1 MKKYNNTV
9 GSNANA
15 SLLPLVKGARG
26 MSHWICMMTAKPCGW
41 NIPHPPSQGGRR
53 CSFALNDKE
62 RWVTGLLLLLLVLP
76 LHAQHPIKLNL
87 KRTIELANDSSLSA
101 FRYQNMYLSGYWEY
115 RTYKAN
121 RLPSLTLNLMPAQYY
136 RYITQRY
143 DSNTDMDVYREQ
155 QMFSAGGG
163 LSIKQ
168 NFDLLGGTFYI
179 DSDLEYMRNFGE
191 TKSTQF
197 SSVPFRIGYSQ
208 SLLGYNPFRWDRKIE
223 PLKFEKVK
231 KEFIYNTEVVS
242 EEAVTYFFNLAMAQA
257 DYQLAKEN
265 VASTDTLY
273 SIGLQRHKIA
283 AISRADLLTLQLDK
297 VNARNTLENAQIALK
312 RAMFAL
318 ASFLNMDKNTQIE
331 LDMPGRP
338 QAMEIPV
345 DEALAK
351 AKANNPEF
359 LQQQQNVLEAERDVN
374 RTRIESRFNASL
386 NASVGFNQVAD
397 NFKDAYR
404 KPLQQDLVSIS
415 VSIPLIDWG
424 VRKGKYNMAKNN
436 LNVVTIAARQEELKL
451 EEEVTMTVSDFNIQQ
466 RLIMSAE
473 EALDLAVMAYEQ
485 TRQRFIIGK
494 ADVNSLTLSL
504 NRQQEAQ
511 KNYISALQN
520 YWLNY
525 YKIRKLTLHDFES
538 GVSLSDRFDFD
549 NGMYK

>member
-1 MKKYNNTV
+1 MKWKFVSIYI
-9 GSNANA
+9 G
-15 SLLPLVKGARG
+15 LCLV
-26 MSHWICMMTAKPCGW
+26 
-41 NIPHPPSQGGRR
+41 
-53 CSFALNDKE
+53 SF
-62 RWVTGLLLLLLVLP
+62 TGK
-76 LHAQHPIKLNL
+76 AQQPVKLNL

-163 LSIKQ
+163 LSVRQ
-168 NFDLLGGTFYI
+168 NFDLTGGTFYI

-197 SSVPFRIGYSQ
+197 SSVPFRVGYSQ

-242 EEAVTYFFNLAMAQA
+242 EEAVNYFFNLAMAQA
-257 DYQLAKEN
+257 DYQLAREN

-318 ASFLNMDKNTQIE
+318 ASFLNMDKNTLLE

-338 QAMEIPV
+338 LSMEISV
-345 DEALAK
+345 DEALAM
-351 AKANNPEF
+351 AKANNPDF

-374 RTRIESRFNASL
+374 KTRVESRFNASL
-386 NASVGFNQVAD
+386 NASVGFNQVAEK
-397 NFKDAYR
+397 FKDVYH

-415 VSIPLIDWG
+415 VSVPLVDWG

-436 LNVVTIAARQEELKL
+436 LNVVKIAARQEELKL

-485 TRQRFIIGK
+485 TRQRYIIGK

-511 KNYISALQN
+511 KNYISALKN

-538 GVSLSDRFDFD
+538 GLSLSDRFDFD
-549 NGMYK
+549 NGMYR

>member
-1 MKKYNNTV
+1 MLFLYPTY
-9 GSNANA
+9 
-15 SLLPLVKGARG
+15 
-26 MSHWICMMTAKPCGW
+26 
-41 NIPHPPSQGGRR
+41 
-53 CSFALNDKE
+53 
-62 RWVTGLLLLLLVLP
+62 
-76 LHAQHPIKLNL
+76 AQQPVKLNL
-87 KRTIELANDSSLSA
+87 QRTIELANDSSLSA
-101 FRYQNMYLSGYWEY
+101 FRYKNMYLSGYWEY
-115 RTYKAN
+115 RSYKAN
-121 RLPSLTLNLMPAQYY
+121 RLPSLTLNLTPAQYY

-155 QMFSAGGG
+155 QMFSASGG
-163 LSIKQ
+163 LSIQQ
-168 NFDLLGGTFYI
+168 NFDLTGGTFYME
-179 DSDLEYMRNFGE
+179 SDLEYMRNFGE
-191 TKSTQF
+191 IKSTQY

-231 KEFIYNTEVVS
+231 KEFIYNMEVVS
-242 EEAVTYFFNLAMAQA
+242 EEAVSYFFSLAMAQA
-257 DYQLAKEN
+257 DYRLALEN
-265 VASTDTLY
+265 AASTDTLY

-297 VNARNTLENAQIALK
+297 VNAQNTLENAQIALK
-312 RAMFAL
+312 RAMFAM
-318 ASFLNMDKNTQIE
+318 ASFLNLDKHTQIE

-338 QAMEIPV
+338 MAMEIPV
-345 DEALAK
+345 EDALAM
-351 AKANNPEF
+351 AKANNPDF
-359 LQQQQNVLEAERDVN
+359 LEQQQNILEAERNVSK
-374 RTRIESRFNASL
+374 TRVESRFNASL

-397 NFKDAYR
+397 NFGGAYR
-404 KPLQQDLVSIS
+404 QPLQQDLVSIS
-415 VSIPLIDWG
+415 VSVPLVDWG

-466 RLIMSAE
+466 RLIASAE

-525 YKIRKLTLHDFES
+525 YKIRKLTLYDFES
-538 GVSLSDRFDFD
+538 GISLSDRFDIN
-549 NGMYK
+549 NGMYRK